1 MPFDGAFL
9 CSVINELR
17 NTVLGARIEKV
28 LQPEFDEIVLQLHT
42 KIGSAKL
49 LLSSAPD
56 AARIHIT
63 ETVKKNPD
71 VPPTFCMLLR
81 KHITGGRIVDILQPD
96 FDRIADVVIET
107 KNDLQDIT
115 EKHLIIEMMGKYSN
129 IILTDDKNRIFDCA
143 KRVDEQMSTVRELF
157 PGIIYEKPPQAARKS
172 S

>member
-49 LLSSAPD
+49 LLSVSTGCRKNTHYRNCKEKSRCSSYILYAF
-56 AARIHIT
+56 
-63 ETVKKNPD
+63 KK
-71 VPPTFCMLLR
+71 TYY
-81 KHITGGRIVDILQPD
+81 GGRIVDILQPD

-143 KRVDEQMSTVRELF
+143 KRVDEQMSTSENFFRE
-157 PGIIYEKPPQAARKS
+157 
-172 S
+172 